1 MNANRACGPLLSL
14 DCWRYS
20 DRSIDRWNKQKL
32 TRIITKWLDLD
43 RKKKFVFSN
52 FLLNDILI
60 EEFMR
65 NWARIK
71 WSRTCTE
78 SYVHASFKGFLNAK
92 LLSSSIFTTVNI
104 YLVEFCVHCAFNQHV
119 QQHNTFSIICNAF
132 SPVNNIAAAYEKRN
146 PKWKTFVFIRSHSFD
161 SLTLN
166 FNSIVQLVLHVERLW
181 STKIK

>member
-78 SYVHASFKGFLNAK
+78 S
-92 LLSSSIFTTVNI
+92 
-104 YLVEFCVHCAFNQHV
+104 CVHMHRSRVSWTPSCLAQAYSL
-119 QQHNTFSIICNAF
+119 QSTFIWWNFVCTVHSINMYN
-132 SPVNNIAAAYEKRN
+132 S
-146 PKWKTFVFIRSHSFD
+146 TTHSRSYAMHF
-161 SLTLN
+161 
-166 FNSIVQLVLHVERLW
+166 HR
-181 STKIK
+181 